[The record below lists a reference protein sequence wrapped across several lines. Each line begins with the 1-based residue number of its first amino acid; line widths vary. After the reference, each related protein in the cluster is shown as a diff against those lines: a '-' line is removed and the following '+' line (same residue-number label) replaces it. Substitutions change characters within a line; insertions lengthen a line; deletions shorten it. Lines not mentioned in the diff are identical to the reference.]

1 MEMMTRDR
9 SLHGRLGFRRRV
21 VCVGRWLVGGTVLA
35 ALTACGGAPEGGG
48 MQIPP
53 APVSVAQVVSRAIVD
68 VDEFTGRIEALD
80 TVDIQPRVSGYLDAV
95 HFREGSVVEKGDLL
109 FTVDPREYEAAV
121 GVARANVERAETR
134 IVLAEQDLARSDK
147 LIEAQA
153 ISREEYDQRQGELR
167 QATAD
172 RSSARAQLVQAE
184 LNLSFARITAPIRGR
199 IGAALIKP
207 GNLLVPG
214 QTVLTTLVSI
224 DPIFVTFEADEGLY
238 LEYQARAVRNG
249 EQLHAEDLGLSV
261 QVGLA
266 GDTDFPYAGQVDFI
280 DNRVNPATGTIR
292 ARAVLANPDGSLTP
306 GLFARV
312 RLMGTSERS
321 ALLIHDMAVLT
332 DQDRKYVFVVGANS
346 LAERRDV
353 VLGDRVEGLRIVTSG
368 LGPDDRVVVNGVRRI
383 FFPGMPL
390 TPESVPM
397 DQPLAPTSAGAGTP
411 PGAGGG

>member
-1 MEMMTRDR
+1 
-9 SLHGRLGFRRRV
+9 
-21 VCVGRWLVGGTVLA
+21 
-35 ALTACGGAPEGGG
+35 

-184 LNLSFARITAPIRGR
+184 LNLSFAHITAPIRGR